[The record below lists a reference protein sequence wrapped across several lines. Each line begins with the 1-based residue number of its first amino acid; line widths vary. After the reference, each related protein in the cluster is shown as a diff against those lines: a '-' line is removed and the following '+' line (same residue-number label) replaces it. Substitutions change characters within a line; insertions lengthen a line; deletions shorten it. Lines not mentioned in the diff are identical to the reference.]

1 MEFLEKIVGT
11 VNDYLSGYI
20 LVFLLVGVGLYYS
33 IKTRF
38 VQIRCLGEGFRRV
51 FKKYDRL
58 NESIEENVRAMR
70 VVKGFSREEYEKEK
84 QALTN
89 LIVSLIT
96 PLVEYSQAMAKVLAL
111 SQENT
116 PESRVAI
123 LEVIQSLG
131 MIDKNLIDQAKK
143 VVSEEVEAKE
153 EKKQAIVE
161 QLEQIENKPVE

>member
-1 MEFLEKIVGT
+1 MEFWETLK
-11 VNDYLSGYI
+11 GYI
-20 LVFLLVGVGLYYS
+20 TPETITTCITVFTFLVALLKMVSVITDLKKQKAMTMENLLKNLS
-33 IKTRF
+33 I
-38 VQIRCLGEGFRRV
+38 Q
-51 FKKYDRL
+51 
-58 NESIEENVRAMR
+58 NA
-70 VVKGFSREEYEKEK
+70 EEYEKEK
-84 QALTN
+84 QALTK

-123 LEVIQSLG
+123 LDIIQSLG
-131 MIDKNLIDQAKK
+131 VIDKNLIEQAKT
-143 VVSEEVEAKE
+143 VVNEEVTTKE

>member
-1 MEFLEKIVGT
+1 MEFWETLK
-11 VNDYLSGYI
+11 GYI
-20 LVFLLVGVGLYYS
+20 TPETITTCITVFTFLVALLKMVSVITDLKKQKAMTMENLLKNLS
-33 IKTRF
+33 I
-38 VQIRCLGEGFRRV
+38 Q
-51 FKKYDRL
+51 
-58 NESIEENVRAMR
+58 NA
-70 VVKGFSREEYEKEK
+70 EEYEKEK

-123 LEVIQSLG
+123 LEIIQSLG
-131 MIDKNLIDQAKK
+131 MIDKNLIEQAKK

-153 EKKQAIVE
+153 EKKQAIVK

>member
-1 MEFLEKIVGT
+1 MEFWETLK
-11 VNDYLSGYI
+11 GYI
-20 LVFLLVGVGLYYS
+20 TPETITTCITVFTFLVALLKMVSVITDLKKQKAMTMENLLKNLS
-33 IKTRF
+33 I
-38 VQIRCLGEGFRRV
+38 Q
-51 FKKYDRL
+51 
-58 NESIEENVRAMR
+58 NA
-70 VVKGFSREEYEKEK
+70 EEYEKEK

-131 MIDKNLIDQAKK
+131 MIDKNLIEQAKK

-153 EKKQAIVE
+153 EKKQAMVE

>member
-1 MEFLEKIVGT
+1 MEFWETLK
-11 VNDYLSGYI
+11 GYI
-20 LVFLLVGVGLYYS
+20 TPETITTCITVFTFLVALLKMVSVITDLKKQKAMTMENLLKNLS
-33 IKTRF
+33 I
-38 VQIRCLGEGFRRV
+38 Q
-51 FKKYDRL
+51 
-58 NESIEENVRAMR
+58 NA
-70 VVKGFSREEYEKEK
+70 EEYEKEK
-84 QALTN
+84 QELTK
-89 LIVSLIT
+89 LVVSLIT

-123 LEVIQSLG
+123 LDIIQSLG
-131 MIDKNLIDQAKK
+131 VIDKNLIEQAKT